1 MQTRPPSITRI
12 LIAVGFALSCFGLA
26 LFLWIAFGGPVP
38 LKPEGYRFTVPFDEA
53 TQLAVESDVR
63 ISGVSVGKVKGIEL
77 SDDGKA
83 VATVELEERYA
94 PVPEDTRAMLR
105 QKTLLGE
112 TYIELT
118 PGSDDSGFVP
128 EDGSLPEGQVAQSV
142 QLDEIFRTFDE
153 PTRVAFQQWM
163 QNQAIAFAGRGTD
176 LSAAIAELDP
186 FAQEVTDTLRILDTQ
201 RLAVRQLFREGG
213 EVFAALSE
221 RPGQLRGLI
230 ENSNTVFQTT
240 ARRNLDLQETFRVF
254 PTFLDESRLTLTRL
268 EEFAA
273 NADPLVKQLRPAVRE
288 LGPTAVDLARL
299 APHLQ
304 RLWVG
309 LRRSIDSRAGLRDLA
324 RLLRSDLPPVLERL
338 PGYLN
343 ELDPIFRLLRRYERE
358 LAAFVANSAA
368 ATQYDLAPRVLR
380 TVPPLNPESVASFP
394 DWRLASNRTN
404 PYVKPGGYLRLR
416 RGGALRSFETR
427 HCESGGSGLTAEL
440 SPDVI
445 DNPAF
450 RARARDQDV
459 PPDGIDDADVENL
472 YTRILQYVFA
482 IPDASPTDSAT
493 TARPDFPQPACR
505 EQAPLRSI
513 GKTMPEFT
521 KYLHVYRQ
529 GTP

>member
-1 MQTRPPSITRI
+1 MQTRPPSTTRI

-63 ISGVSVGKVKGIEL
+63 ISGVSVGKVKAIDL
-77 SDDGKA
+77 SDEGKA
-83 VATVELEERYA
+83 VATVELDERYA
-94 PVPEDTRAMLR
+94 PIPEDTRAMLR

-118 PGSDDSGFVP
+118 PGSDESGFLP
-128 EDGSLPEGQVAQSV
+128 EDDALPEAQVAQSV

-186 FAQEVTDTLRILDTQ
+186 FAEEVTRLLQILDTQ
-201 RLAVRQLFREGG
+201 RLAVRQLFRNGG

-240 ARRNLDLQETFRVF
+240 ARRNQDLQAAFEAF
-254 PTFLDESRLTLTRL
+254 PAFLDESRLTLTRL
-268 EEFAA
+268 DRFAE
-273 NADPLVKQLRPAVRE
+273 NTDPLVKQLRPAVHE

-309 LRRSIDSRAGLRDLA
+309 LRRSIEAREGLPALA
-324 RLLRSDLPPVLERL
+324 QLLRTDLPPVLERL
-338 PGYLN
+338 PSYLN
-343 ELDPIFRLLRRYERE
+343 ELDPILRLLKRYKRE

-368 ATQYDLAPRVLR
+368 ATQYTPGGARVLR
-380 TVPPLNPESVASFP
+380 TTAPLNPESIASFLTG
-394 DWRLASNRTN
+394 RLASNRTN
-404 PYVKPGGYLRLR
+404 PYVKPGGYLKVRKGLK
-416 RGGALRSFETR
+416 SFETR
-427 HCESGGSGLTAEL
+427 QCDGGLIATISPSVIANPDFQARVGGDPVAAEDL
-440 SPDVI
+440 YVRLLKY
-445 DNPAF
+445 AF
-450 RARARDQDV
+450 ALPSA
-459 PPDGIDDADVENL
+459 
-472 YTRILQYVFA
+472 T
-482 IPDASPTDSAT
+482 PTTSAT
-493 TARPDFPQPACR
+493 TANLPQPRCV
-505 EQAPLRSI
+505 EQAALKSI
-513 GKTMPEFT
+513 GMTMPELT

>member
-1 MQTRPPSITRI
+1 MQTRPPSTTRI

-77 SDDGKA
+77 SDEGKA

-94 PVPEDTRAMLR
+94 PIPEDTRAMLR

-112 TYIELT
+112 TYVELT
-118 PGSDDSGFVP
+118 PGSDSSGFLP
-128 EDGSLPEGQVAQSV
+128 EDGALPEAQVARSV

-163 QNQAIAFAGRGTD
+163 QNQAIAFAGRGVD

-186 FAQEVTDTLRILDTQ
+186 FAREVTETLRILDTQ
-201 RLAVRQLFREGG
+201 RLAVRRLFREGG

-240 ARRNLDLQETFRVF
+240 ARRNQDLQAAFQAF
-254 PTFLDESRLTLTRL
+254 PAFLDESRLTLTRL
-268 EEFAA
+268 DQFAA
-273 NADPLVKQLRPAVRE
+273 NTDPLVKQLRPAVRE

-299 APHLQ
+299 APHLE
-304 RLWVG
+304 RLFAG
-309 LRRSIDSRAGLRDLA
+309 LRRAINAREGLPALA

-343 ELDPIFRLLRRYERE
+343 ELDPIFRLLKRYRRE

-368 ATQYDLAPRVLR
+368 ATQGINPTVPGIHALR
-380 TVPPLNPESVASFP
+380 TTPPLNPESLASFP
-394 DWRLASNRTN
+394 SRLGSNRTN
-404 PYVKPGGYLRLR
+404 PYVKPGGYLKVRKGLK
-416 RGGALRSFETR
+416 SFETR
-427 HCESGGSGLTAEL
+427 HCGAAGLTATL
-440 SPDVI
+440 DPSVILDPDFRNRVTDEDLPPNGVDDDVESLYVRI
-445 DNPAF
+445 LRYAF
-450 RARARDQDV
+450 GERGATVADTGSTDDV
-459 PPDGIDDADVENL
+459 PAPRCV
-472 YTRILQYVFA
+472 
-482 IPDASPTDSAT
+482 
-493 TARPDFPQPACR
+493 